1 MARPSEIHLQKFHE
15 LGLAIQSGQGRPC
28 DSLDALRASLVDRVY
43 WDTHEYELL
52 TCPGARAVAYMP
64 GLEIDDA
71 VTAFF
76 GWFEAEDAGAAQ
88 TLLAEIDHW
97 AAARGATQVI
107 GPINGTTAANYRFK
121 TSHFD
126 VDALPGEPDN
136 LPIYVDYL
144 TDAGYAVHHG
154 YSSFVGQA
162 NDTVSS
168 TVLPN
173 GLSVRSMGADEWAA
187 RKEEAL
193 DLCQVVFSQN
203 FAFPGLE
210 PQEWDKIHAYFLG
223 ALCPLGSQMA
233 LNEDR
238 LVGFS
243 LCVPTMIAGKRTL
256 AVKTV
261 GTHPDFRRSG
271 LFNAMG
277 DRIHAAVLSH
287 YEQVAGVLIR
297 DQNASAITT
306 LFRMVPT
313 ETRRY
318 ALFVKR
324 ATGAPS

>member
-1 MARPSEIHLQKFHE
+1 MAHPSESQLQKFHE
-15 LGLAIQSGQGRPC
+15 LGFAIQSSQGRPC
-28 DSLDALRASLVDRVY
+28 DSLDALRTALVDRVY
-43 WDTHEYELL
+43 WDNHEYELL
-52 TCPGARAVAYMP
+52 TRPGARAVAYMP
-64 GLEIDDA
+64 GLEIDEA

-76 GWFEAEDAGAAQ
+76 GWFEAENSDAAQ
-88 TLLAEIDHW
+88 ALLAEINQW
-97 AAARGATQVI
+97 AASRGAAQVI

-126 VDALPGEPDN
+126 VDPLPGEPDN
-136 LPIYVDYL
+136 LPAYVDYL
-144 TDAGYAVHHG
+144 TEAGYAVHHG
-154 YSSFVGQA
+154 YSSFVGHA
-162 NDTVSS
+162 NDTVPA
-168 TVLPN
+168 TILPD
-173 GLSVRSMGADEWAA
+173 GLSVQSMSNDDWSAL
-187 RKEEAL
+187 KEEAL

-210 PQEWDKIHAYFLG
+210 PQEWDRIHGYFLG

-233 LNEDR
+233 LSEGR

-261 GTHPDFRRSG
+261 GTHPDYRRSG

-277 DRIHAAVLSH
+277 DRIHAAVLRH

-324 ATGAPS
+324 LT